1 MNIKDGREISKFY
14 HELGLPLCFIKDELK
29 DKNIKISWYAF
40 AEGLWD
46 NNFPSKR
53 IISMLKAEDIIVEHL
68 DRFLECL
75 EQPLR
80 ANGGY
85 EESRDIIFNSLFDDK
100 EEAIKWLKTNY
111 K

>member
-1 MNIKDGREISKFY
+1 
-14 HELGLPLCFIKDELK
+14 
-29 DKNIKISWYAF
+29 
-40 AEGLWD
+40 
-46 NNFPSKR
+46 
-53 IISMLKAEDIIVEHL
+53 LKAEDIIVEHL

-100 EEAIKWLKTNY
+100 EEAIKWFKTNSI
-111 K
+111 